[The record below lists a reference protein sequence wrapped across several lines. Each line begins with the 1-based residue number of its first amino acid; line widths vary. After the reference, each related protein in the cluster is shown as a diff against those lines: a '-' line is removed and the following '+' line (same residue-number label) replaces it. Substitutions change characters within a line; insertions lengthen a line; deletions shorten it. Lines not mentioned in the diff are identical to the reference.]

1 MYCLQGNLR
10 PFLKP
15 FSIFCHWENKT
26 DFKKKHPPSKKKPTT
41 KEPKKTTKKAKK
53 TKNLFK
59 SMKVCVHYCVLV
71 NSIRNKT
78 GKKRHKETKKISY
91 LLA

>member
-1 MYCLQGNLR
+1 MGKLDNCKANLHMYCLQGNLR

-26 DFKKKHPPSKKKPTT
+26 DLKKNIPPSKKKPTT

-53 TKNLFK
+53 Q
-59 SMKVCVHYCVLV
+59 
-71 NSIRNKT
+71 KT
-78 GKKRHKETKKISY
+78 CSNQ
-91 LLA
+91 

>member
-1 MYCLQGNLR
+1 MGKLDNGKANLHMYCLQGNLR

-26 DFKKKHPPSKKKPTT
+26 DLKKNIPPPSKKKPTT

-53 TKNLFK
+53 Q
-59 SMKVCVHYCVLV
+59 
-71 NSIRNKT
+71 KT
-78 GKKRHKETKKISY
+78 CSNQ
-91 LLA
+91 